1 MSTTAALTDD
11 WTGWIDD
18 RWRGF
23 PTGYAPLP
31 IAQVAGRGWRPQDGR
46 MALPLLSLDLAT
58 FELNVE
64 AVLRHLATEGAL
76 IAPHAKTPMSAAIA
90 RHLQEAGAWGVTVAD
105 ARQASVMLE
114 GGLSRL
120 ILANQVGGQGGARR
134 LAALLWHHPMA
145 EVHTFVDSIEGV
157 DALAAAWQAENS
169 RGKGMPDLGLMIE
182 LGTGRAGLR
191 DNRAAIRLMEH
202 ILALPAGHG
211 LRLSG
216 IAGYEGAATVADEKE
231 SERRVDALMR
241 RIVELHSAM
250 RASLGPGTPLILTAG
265 GSLWFD
271 RVLAVLGPAAVAD
284 GRTRLI
290 LRSGALFFSDHGVY
304 KRGLVAMERRGVGFA
319 GRIMPALRL
328 WAEVLSAPE
337 SDLLICGLGMRDAAS
352 DQGVPMPLKIWRDG
366 KEVGTADHLV
376 IEKFNDQHAFVRPM
390 ADGLLPAIGDVIE
403 FGLSHPCTN
412 IDRHCLIWG
421 LDADH
426 KVRCVLPTAFG

>member
-1 MSTTAALTDD
+1 MPTTVALTDD

-31 IAQVAGRGWRPQDGR
+31 LAQIAGRGWRPQDGR
-46 MALPLLSLDLAT
+46 MALPLLSLDLTT
-58 FELNVE
+58 FELNAE

-76 IAPHAKTPMSAAIA
+76 IAPHAKTPMSVAIA
-90 RHLQEAGAWGVTVAD
+90 RGLQEAGAWGVTVAD

-120 ILANQVGGQGGARR
+120 ILANQVGGPGGARR

-145 EVHTFVDSIEGV
+145 EVHTFVDSVEGV
-157 DALAAAWQAENS
+157 DALASAWQAENS

-182 LGTGRAGLR
+182 LGAGRAGIR
-191 DNRAAIRLMEH
+191 DDQAAVGLMEH
-202 ILALPAGHG
+202 ILTLPAECG

-216 IAGYEGAATVADEKE
+216 IAGYEGAAVVADEKE
-231 SERRVDALMR
+231 SERRVDALMER
-241 RIVELHSAM
+241 MAALHAAM
-250 RASLGPGTPLILTAG
+250 RGRLGPGAPLILTAG

-271 RVLAVLGPAAVAD
+271 RVLAMLGPAAVAD

-304 KRGLVAMERRGVGFA
+304 KRGFAAMEKRGVGFA

-337 SDLLICGLGMRDAAS
+337 SGLLICGLGMRDAAS

-366 KEVGTADHLV
+366 KEAGAADHLF
-376 IEKFNDQHAFVRPM
+376 IEKFNDQHAFVRFGS
-390 ADGLLPAIGDVIE
+390 DGPRPAIGDVIE

-412 IDRHCLIWG
+412 IDRHGLIWG